1 MSPAGEIG
9 YVAAFLGGLLALLSP
24 CGALL
29 LPAFFS
35 CAFDR
40 RSQLLARTGV
50 FYLGLLTTLVPL
62 GVSASAA
69 TVFVRSHQETV
80 MTVAGIAIV
89 VLGLVTAFGG
99 GFVLFRRSGES
110 AVTQTNP
117 MSIYTLGL
125 AYGLTGFCTGP
136 ILGSILVLAAA
147 GGQPVRGGLLLA
159 IYGLGMVVP
168 LVVLALTWGSIGQ
181 RVNRWLRGR
190 TVRLGRLTFHST
202 SLISGL
208 VLVAVG
214 VFMVVNGGNL
224 VESNTL
230 ALAGARAEEWATN
243 LGGRVPD
250 GLLAVI
256 AFIAAGAW
264 LFVAW
269 RRSGASPAEAGPN
282 SPDTTDSSSFDDSV
296 DASRQG
302 PSSRP

>member
-1 MSPAGEIG
+1 VSAVGEVG
-9 YVAAFLGGLLALLSP
+9 YIAAFLGGLLALLSP

-35 CAFDR
+35 YAFER
-40 RSQLLARTGV
+40 RSQMLARTGI

-69 TVFVRSHQETV
+69 TVFVRSHQQTV
-80 MTVAGIAIV
+80 ITVAGVAVV
-89 VLGLVTAFGG
+89 VLGIVTAFGG
-99 GFVLFRRSGES
+99 GFVLFRRSDEA
-110 AVTQTNP
+110 AVAQTNP

-159 IYGLGMVVP
+159 VYGLGMVVP
-168 LVVLALTWGSIGQ
+168 LAVLALTWGSIGQ

-190 TVRLGRLTFHST
+190 TVQVGRLTFHST

-214 VFMVVNGGNL
+214 AFMIVNGGNL

-243 LGGRVPD
+243 LGSRVPD
-250 GLLAVI
+250 SLLAIV
-256 AFIAAGAW
+256 AFLAAGAW
-264 LFVAW
+264 LTAAW
-269 RRSGASPAEAGPN
+269 RRDQDPGTEAA
-282 SPDTTDSSSFDDSV
+282 PDHV
-296 DASRQG
+296 DTPPKPISIDN
-302 PSSRP
+302 PERPVDP